1 VAREPAPVLHGLTTG
16 VVYAPVDFEIKRNL
30 RDGTLFAT
38 TVTGARLILPL
49 QGRKGDLIIKL
60 RDPRCRGPHP
70 EIELG
75 KLSP

>member
-30 RDGTLFAT
+30 RDSTLFAT

-49 QGRKGDLIIKL
+49 QGRKGDLWK
-60 RDPRCRGPHP
+60 R
-70 EIELG
+70 
-75 KLSP
+75 